1 METRINITDNN
12 QPIGLMDSG
21 VGGLTVL
28 KEISNITP
36 NESIVYIG
44 DDTNC
49 PYGEK
54 SPEEITNLSIKMCD
68 RLMAENVKMIVIAC
82 NTISAICYNKL
93 NNYCSVP
100 VIGIID
106 PGVEA
111 ALNSTNN
118 NCVGVLATRATID
131 SGIYEN
137 KLLEKNSELKIIN
150 VAAPKFVDLV
160 ETETEM
166 VLNNPNEELNACL
179 KDYCKPFKDNN
190 CDTVIM
196 ACTHFPLL
204 EPLLQKELGENV
216 SLVSPSKNTA
226 EKISKIL
233 KNDNLNSDSSSEY
246 KFIATGP
253 NPNKFKGFWSLI

>member
-1 METRINITDNN
+1 METKINTTDKN

-28 KEISNITP
+28 QEISKITP
-36 NESIVYIG
+36 NESIVYMG
-44 DDTNC
+44 DDANC

-54 SPEEITNLSIKMCD
+54 SPAEILNLSLKICD
-68 RLMAENVKMIVIAC
+68 RLLSENVKMIVIAC
-82 NTISAICYNKL
+82 NTISAVCYKEL
-93 NNYCSVP
+93 SNYCDVP

-106 PGVEA
+106 PGVDA
-111 ALNSTNN
+111 AINSTKN

-137 KLLEKNSELKIIN
+137 KLLEINPELNIVN
-150 VAAPKFVDLV
+150 VAAPKFVELV

-166 VLNNPNEELNACL
+166 VLNNPSAELNAAV
-179 KDYCKPFKDNN
+179 KDYCRAFKENN

-204 EPLLQKELGENV
+204 EPSLQQELGEDV

-226 EKISKIL
+226 EKISNIL
-233 KNDNLNSDSSSEY
+233 KDNNLNSDDSAEY
-246 KFIATGP
+246 KFIATGS
-253 NPNKFKGFWSLI
+253 NPNKFKDFWSLI